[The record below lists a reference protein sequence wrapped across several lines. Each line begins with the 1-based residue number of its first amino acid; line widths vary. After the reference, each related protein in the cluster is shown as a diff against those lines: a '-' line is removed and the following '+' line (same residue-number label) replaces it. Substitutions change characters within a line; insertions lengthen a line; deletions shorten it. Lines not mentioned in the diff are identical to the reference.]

1 MYPLSTTFGG
11 LSFEK
16 FVFGMCHEGHLW
28 GFLPS
33 VLFLEHLFEY
43 TRPVVVVSYL
53 SLSLSLAPISERF
66 VHFLRFIFF
75 VCIIVFLRILIF
87 SLAFLFPLSCS
98 YLTVVYLTKSTSQG
112 HVMFL

>member
-1 MYPLSTTFGG
+1 MYPFSTAFGG

-53 SLSLSLAPISERF
+53 SFVSLSFAPISERF

-75 VCIIVFLRILIF
+75 VCITVLFF
-87 SLAFLFPLSCS
+87 SLAFLFSFI
-98 YLTVVYLTKSTSQG
+98 V
-112 HVMFL
+112 FLFDCCIFN